1 MVQLVPSLLRQELN
15 RLAAD
20 GQRIDGRGQF
30 DGREVH
36 LEVDCLYNAE
46 GSAKVVWGDT
56 IIYAAATLMIT
67 LAHVLDK
74 DLVDGDGFRV

>member
-1 MVQLVPSLLRQELN
+1 MVELVPSLLRQELD

-36 LEVDCLYNAE
+36 LEVDCLYML
-46 GSAKVVWGDT
+46 KVQQRSFGA
-56 IIYAAATLMIT
+56 IPSSM
-67 LAHVLDK
+67 
-74 DLVDGDGFRV
+74 LVSSSKFEHHGQTDQHKVH